1 MEAMEV
7 DVQFGAAEPVGSGG
21 LEVPIIIPDSG
32 SSTEVEEDEE
42 ADGRPEGE
50 RTAPATRP
58 RLAATQI
65 VRRRRARCE
74 HESFAAGFYF
84 CRESLKCIHGENWRN
99 GFMDEQSFQRSW
111 CATCEIHA
119 T

>member
-1 MEAMEV
+1 MEV
-7 DVQFGAAEPVGSGG
+7 DVQFGAAEAVGSVG

-42 ADGRPEGE
+42 ADRRPDGE
-50 RTAPATRP
+50 SAAAAVRP

-74 HESFAAGFYF
+74 RHERVLHFY
-84 CRESLKCIHGENWRN
+84 RESLKPNRAE
-99 GFMDEQSFQRSW
+99 M
-111 CATCEIHA
+111 
-119 T
+119 

>member
-1 MEAMEV
+1 MEDMEV
-7 DVQFGAAEPVGSGG
+7 DVQFGATEPDGSVG

-42 ADGRPEGE
+42 ADGRPEGGS
-50 RTAPATRP
+50 TAPTDRA

-74 HESFAAGFYF
+74 HDQSFAAD
-84 CRESLKCIHGENWRN
+84 L
-99 GFMDEQSFQRSW
+99 
-111 CATCEIHA
+111 
-119 T
+119 